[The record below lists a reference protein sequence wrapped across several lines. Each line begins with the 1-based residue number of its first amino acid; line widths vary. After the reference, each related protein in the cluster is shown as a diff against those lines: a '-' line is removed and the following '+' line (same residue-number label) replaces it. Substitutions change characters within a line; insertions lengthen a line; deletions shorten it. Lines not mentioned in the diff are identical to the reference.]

1 MKRLSLDAA
10 TVFVVS
16 LAISLACGTP
26 TPVPDPP
33 GPTPDAFTGAVVD
46 CSLLEVVSES
56 PGAESAVRACIVGE
70 TVASCL
76 VELTRQYRVDTIAC
90 VVRDLGDLENRRAL
104 SGNVGSDS
112 TTIDNAARAWIQ
124 AERLGYR

>member
-1 MKRLSLDAA
+1 MKRALFWVAVLFAA
-10 TVFVVS
+10 CH
-16 LAISLACGTP
+16 ISCGTGP

-46 CSLLEVVSES
+46 CSLPEVVGES
-56 PGAESAVRACIVGE
+56 PQAESSVRGCLVGE

-76 VELTRQYRVDTIAC
+76 VDLTGQHRVDTIAC
-90 VVRDLGDLENRRAL
+90 VVRDLGDIENRRVL
-104 SGNVGSDS
+104 SGHVGADS
-112 TTIDNAARAWIQ
+112 TAIDNAARAWIQ